1 MECQS
6 LIRTVLCPKAPSSS
20 SFTCSEGHCSYCG
33 LHLVLT
39 CSLPP
44 GSSRLAAPWLLQ
56 HNGNPNGRASA
67 WLTLSRDACPPQSH
81 KACLVTSFSSLL
93 KCEACPGCTKISYL
107 IHRAFFLKSL
117 IAPDMP
123 YILLIYSLFLC
134 VKLACMKQKFYSVLL
149 TPRTMP
155 FIL

>member
-6 LIRTVLCPKAPSSS
+6 QIRTVPCPKNPSSF
-20 SFTCSEGHCSYCG
+20 SFSCSEGQCSYCG

-39 CSLPP
+39 CSLPTWLQP
-44 GSSRLAAPWLLQ
+44 TGCRTAPSPQWEPQ
-56 HNGNPNGRASA
+56 PQGVCMADSEQ
-67 WLTLSRDACPPQSH
+67 DACPPQNH

-93 KCEACPGCTKISYL
+93 KCESCPGYTKVSYL
-107 IHRAFFLKSL
+107 IPRAFFFNHSSP
-117 IAPDMP
+117 PDIP

-134 VKLACMKQKFYSVLL
+134 VQLACMKQKFYSVLL

-155 FIL
+155 FIQ